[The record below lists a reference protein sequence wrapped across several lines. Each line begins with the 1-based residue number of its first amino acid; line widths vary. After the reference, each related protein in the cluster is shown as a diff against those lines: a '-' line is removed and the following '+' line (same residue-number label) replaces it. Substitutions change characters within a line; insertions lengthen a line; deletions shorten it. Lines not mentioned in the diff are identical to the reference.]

1 MCLQSASVGVPN
13 SKLACFRRG
22 EFRDSLQMQLHDGKQ
37 QDGETRMMDMSYL
50 VSMVSIQPQ
59 KQKERNYYLLIHSL
73 ILFLLSNKSFELNG
87 TMSRAEQRVV
97 RKP

>member
-13 SKLACFRRG
+13 SKLARFRRG

-50 VSMVSIQPQ
+50 VSMVPI
-59 KQKERNYYLLIHSL
+59 
-73 ILFLLSNKSFELNG
+73 
-87 TMSRAEQRVV
+87 
-97 RKP
+97 